1 MAPCGGVQ
9 RHLTHVYAN
18 SAVVRRLTQRNIAV
32 VGVGFPATPIMAGRI
47 RFCISAAHTKEQL
60 DYALQVID
68 EEADALGLK
77 YSRKPLDRTPIVY

>member
-1 MAPCGGVQ
+1 MPLKPMFCS
-9 RHLTHVYAN
+9 HVT
-18 SAVVRRLTQRNIAV
+18 SAVVRRLTERNMAV

-68 EEADALGLK
+68 EESLNMGFR
-77 YSRKPLDRTPIVY
+77 YSRRPLDTSTIVY